1 MYCTPHFDSKEFS
14 RWGRPNKPG
23 FEKDVLYPTEW
34 ISLRLVPLC
43 RQLEVIRTALGDK
56 AIHINSG
63 YRDPNYNALIGGA
76 RLSQHMAGR
85 AADITVTGVEPQQVH
100 DTILELVIKKTI
112 VIGGLGYYEPGA
124 HGNGFVHV
132 DIRDCEFTPAGGGS
146 TVLIGKALK
155 KLVRWTG
162 SRAEN

>member
-1 MYCTPHFDSKEFS
+1 MFCTKHFDSNEFT
-14 RWGRPNKPG
+14 RWGRPGKPG
-23 FEKDVLYPTEW
+23 FEKDVPYPTEW

-43 RQLEVIRTALGDK
+43 RQLEVIRDALGERH
-56 AIHINSG
+56 IHINSG

-85 AADITVTGVEPQQVH
+85 AADITIADVEPQQVH
-100 DTILELVIKKTI
+100 DTILELYIKKAI
-112 VIGGLGYYEPGA
+112 VIGGLGYYAAGE

-132 DIRDCEFTPAGGGS
+132 DIRDCEFSLVGGGS
-146 TVLIGKALK
+146 TVVVGRTLK
-155 KLVRWTG
+155 KLARWTG